1 MKPTFDYY
9 ASFSGL
15 TFLGNLFSAL
25 IALFLGLVILLC
37 FILMSII
44 ILLYYIEFYIMAM
57 FSVFSIPFAANK
69 FTKFVTEGGVGAF
82 VSSGLKLM
90 IASTITAMI
99 VSIIK
104 PLQPASYDMI
114 SYIRILYFL

>member
-1 MKPTFDYY
+1 
-9 ASFSGL
+9 
-15 TFLGNLFSAL
+15 
-25 IALFLGLVILLC
+25 
-37 FILMSII
+37 
-44 ILLYYIEFYIMAM
+44 MAM

-114 SYIRILYFL
+114 SYIHIVFSVICFTLILLKVPKNLLNMLGGNVRF